1 MLGNNRDWN
10 RDGKHDLRD
19 DYIFHTII
27 TNSNPD
33 QKTNT
38 SGTNNGGGDGC
49 AYGCG
54 CFGGLLIAAIV
65 AGIISLFT

>member
-10 RDGKHDLRD
+10 RDRKHDLQD

-27 TNSNPD
+27 ANSNPD

-38 SGTNNGGGDGC
+38 SGTNKGGGC
-49 AYGCG
+49 L
-54 CFGGLLIAAIV
+54 GGLLIAAIV